1 MKVLGVNFFLKH
13 SVYAISTIGYATFLK
28 GFFQQNFY
36 RPAVLPV
43 YFVLWWEKECIV
55 RMDGRGFEVMTTSGK
70 NRLVPSLNG
79 LSLDVRIYTTIYIL
93 KQYLKIDFFK

>member
-1 MKVLGVNFFLKH
+1 M
-13 SVYAISTIGYATFLK
+13 
-28 GFFQQNFY
+28 
-36 RPAVLPV
+36 
-43 YFVLWWEKECIV
+43 